1 MTSAILKCSSFYGAV
16 TDEYTR
22 LPQIMT
28 HEDFLTIYETK
39 EENLIVSSRVFSEGV
54 MTWDEF
60 CIITPEIEVR
70 FYEWLESYP
79 LLKALR

>member
-1 MTSAILKCSSFYGAV
+1 
-16 TDEYTR
+16 
-22 LPQIMT
+22 MT

-39 EENLIVSSRVFSEGV
+39 EENLIVSSRITFAEGI

-60 CIITPEIEVR
+60 CVITLETEAR
-70 FYEWLESYP
+70 FYEWLEGYP